1 MSEAFVTGGIPTT
14 MPNLGGNIV
23 EITRKQGTVG
33 STSSGT
39 FSTSAWDYGLAFV
52 SSNDGNPILPQWLFF
67 VSGSILY
74 AIRSVYTSDM
84 AYLSTKKVCRIKSN
98 TSYELENGSIEI
110 IFVLFS
116 LS

>member
-1 MSEAFVTGGIPTT
+1 MSEAFITGGIPTT
-14 MPNLGGNIV
+14 MPNLGGSIV
-23 EITRKQGTVG
+23 EITRAQGIGG
-33 STSSGT
+33 SSSSGT

-52 SSNDGNPILPQWLFF
+52 SSDDGNPILPQWLFF

-84 AYLSTKKVCRIKSN
+84 AYLSTKKVCTITNK
-98 TSYELENGSIEI
+98 TSYQMESGGNQF